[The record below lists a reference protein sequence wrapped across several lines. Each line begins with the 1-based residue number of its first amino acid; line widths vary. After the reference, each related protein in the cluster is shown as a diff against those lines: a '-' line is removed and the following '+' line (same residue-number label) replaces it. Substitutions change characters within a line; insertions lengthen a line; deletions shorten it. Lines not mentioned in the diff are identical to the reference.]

1 MSAHRLLF
9 ESWLIYLTGMVLLGW
24 GLSFAHCYQWIGW
37 ASIPLLAGCG
47 WHLAGNWRR
56 TTQDDRRGL
65 LDDIRFPPF
74 LLIIGL
80 VGLAGILYLPAVL
93 DSVSYRIPRMLIW
106 LQEGGVVFVDNPD
119 ARLNFMTPVWGF
131 ANSPLYLISGFH
143 LLWLGGLIS
152 WILLYLSMV
161 LVAVNLGAQRR
172 LARWLALIPSASVG
186 FVLQASS
193 TMNDGWAA
201 ALIAMS
207 LVFILHFEKQRE
219 FRDILGSGIS
229 LALAANTKPHFA
241 VLALP
246 WVLWAI
252 FSSSK
257 PLAKVRWKWA
267 LPAAAIV
274 LICSPVPTFLSNY
287 AHYGSATGPAGDG
300 GFSLG
305 PPWSNIWMGGVMM
318 VWSVLQPP
326 INPFAKQSEQFAD
339 SFIHQTGLHDL
350 PSRFNLTCREVPVVD
365 GASLGLVA
373 ALALGIGVVIA
384 LRKYRRMPLWPLL
397 SALAGLAGISI
408 VIIQVVPSTLG
419 RSFLGF
425 LVLMIP
431 LGIAGLVRLKR
442 RWIIGAS
449 VCSLLASLAP
459 LVLAP
464 GRPLW
469 PVRTIARN
477 HPGLSSYLEPYL
489 AFQERATAGKSLVG
503 KIPPQ
508 AREVGILANGDQNL
522 IHLWGTRDSEHH
534 VRFFPADVTL
544 DDLAARGPEFLILA
558 GAIHGAYL
566 GLAHKFANDP
576 RFSIVATEYYQTRN
590 DRGREPWTLI
600 RLNTPISAA
609 IQPTP

>member
-1 MSAHRLLF
+1 VSAHRLLF

-24 GLSFAHCYQWIGW
+24 GLSFAHGYQWIGW

-47 WHLAGNWRR
+47 WHVARNWTR
-56 TTQDDRRGL
+56 TKADERQAL
-65 LDDIRFPPF
+65 LDDLRFPPV
-74 LLIIGL
+74 LLLIGL
-80 VGLAGILYLPAVL
+80 VSLAGILYLPAVL

-106 LQEGGVVFVDNPD
+106 LQEGSVVYVDNPD

-131 ANSPLYLISGFH
+131 ANSPLYLISGFR

-161 LVAVNLGAQRR
+161 LVAVNLGAERS
-172 LARWLALIPSASVG
+172 LARWLALIPTASVG

-193 TMNDGWAA
+193 TMNDVWAA

-219 FRDILGSGIS
+219 FRDILASGIA

-267 LPAAAIV
+267 LPAAVIAV
-274 LICSPVPTFLSNY
+274 ICSPVPTFLSNY

-318 VWSVLQPP
+318 VWSVFQPP
-326 INPFAKQSEQFAD
+326 VNPFARQTEEFAD
-339 SFIHQTGLHDL
+339 SFIHRIGLHDL

-365 GASLGLVA
+365 GASLGFVT
-373 ALALGIGVVIA
+373 ALAIGIGTVIA
-384 LRKYRRMPLWPLL
+384 LRKYRGMPLWPFL
-397 SALAGLAGISI
+397 SALAGMAGIAI
-408 VIIQVVPSTLG
+408 VMVQVVPSTLG

-431 LGIAGLVRLKR
+431 LGIAGLVQLPR

-449 VCSLLASLAP
+449 VCSILASLAP
-459 LVLAP
+459 LVLSP

-469 PVRTIARN
+469 PARTISRFY
-477 HPGLSSYLEPYL
+477 PSLSSYLDPYL
-489 AFQERATAGKSLVG
+489 AFQERATAGRSLVA

-508 AREVGILANGDQNL
+508 VHEVGIMANGDQNL
-522 IHLWGTRDSEHH
+522 IHLWGTRSSKRH

-558 GAIHGAYL
+558 GAINGSYL
-566 GLAHKFANDP
+566 RLGREFANDP
-576 RFSIVATEYYQTRN
+576 RFSIIATEYYLTRN

-600 RLNTPISAA
+600 RRNAPISAVMP
-609 IQPTP
+609 PTP